1 MKIAFLAFACLTINA
16 MAQSDQPIVETTINN
31 SDGIDRPIT
40 QQLFQYDLNGQ
51 QVGVSQYIWDT
62 KQQKWALTWMQEKEF
77 DQGNAVVVKGWNWKR
92 YPDSLQSYS
101 LHSQTFNNQL
111 QLIYSSWFNQDTY
124 DNGEV
129 HSGESRNTYTYN
141 SNGCK
146 VKVETERLDDNKIN
160 GKSHATYKVNA
171 NCQILESFASQQLNR
186 YEYENGLLSRE
197 VSYIIR
203 SDTTLYF
210 EKIFQYN
217 EKGQVILT
225 EENGSFRTYIDYDP
239 EGRTIHYR
247 AEYLPDNDTTWTP
260 AVESFTVFNGD
271 QIEKFENYS
280 NWNLSGEFWEYVS
293 RSIYYFDNLGR
304 IDSLEFTQHQ
314 VTQEGSTLLSKEHH
328 QYVRRCDGL
337 ETEKIINR
345 ASAYDAPTKFTTQ
358 ITYGRPADCEQV
370 SANPLVIFP
379 NPTQGWTTILL
390 SEPAQNVIVRIFAAN
405 GQLERSY
412 TFSNCINP
420 IMLDL
425 SELSSGIHTVQVS
438 NGTSTVSSNIIRQ

>member
-16 MAQSDQPIVETTINN
+16 MAQSDRPIVETTINN
-31 SDGIDRPIT
+31 SDGIDIPIT

-77 DQGNAVVVKGWNWKR
+77 DQGNAVVVKGWVWKR
-92 YPDSLQSYS
+92 YPDSLQYYS
-101 LHSQTFNNQL
+101 LSTQTFNTQQ
-111 QLIYSSWFNQDTY
+111 QLIYSTWFSQDTY

-160 GKSHATYKVNA
+160 GKSQATYKVNA
-171 NCQILESFASQQLNR
+171 NCQILESFDSQQLNL
-186 YEYENGLLSRE
+186 YEYENGLLSRQ

-203 SDTTLYF
+203 TDTTLYF
-210 EKIFQYN
+210 EKIFHYN
-217 EKGQVILT
+217 EKGQLT
-225 EENGSFRTYIDYDP
+225 FSEENGRFRTYIDYDS

-260 AVESFTVFNGD
+260 AAESFSVFNGN
-271 QIEKFENYS
+271 QLEKLENYS
-280 NWNLSGEFWEYVS
+280 NWNASGKFWQYVS
-293 RSIYYFDNLGR
+293 RSINYFDNLGR
-304 IDSLEFTQHQ
+304 IDSLEYTQHQ
-314 VTQEGSTLLSKEHH
+314 VTQDGSTLLSKDRH

-337 ETEKIINR
+337 ETAKITNR
-345 ASAYDAPTKFTTQ
+345 FSAYDAPTKFTTQ
-358 ITYGRPADCEQV
+358 ITYARPADCEHV

-412 TFSNCINP
+412 TFSNGINP

-425 SELSSGIHTVQVS
+425 SGLSSGIHTVQVL
-438 NGTSTVSSNIIRQ
+438 NGTSTASSHIIKE